1 MPIDYDDYEKI
12 NKLFFSIFE
21 NDEIMDYYYNVVS
34 SCLFGNKEESF
45 YIFTGEGS
53 NGKGLQNNLLEKAM
67 GKYYLMANNDL
78 LTRDD
83 EHRNDT
89 LYEAQH
95 VRILGISEPSK
106 KANSKK
112 DDENKFNITTIK
124 KLTGNDTINA
134 RKTMSAKTAKYRPP
148 FSIIAQM
155 NRILETDE
163 TGNAAQRRFKFIHF
177 PFNFVENPTKPHER
191 PLNKDLKNI
200 IETDE
205 ILYKSFMNLLLKR
218 AFENK
223 NKKIIIPK
231 VYEDFKE
238 DYFKNNDVIT
248 LYINRRLE
256 KTGNEKDYI
265 KVSVM
270 FEDFKQDKEK
280 QEFMTN
286 KKFTALLKEKLKF
299 SSLDGCNIIRG
310 YKFVKIENKNEDE
323 EGFINDDSDDDCGF
337 MPK

>member
-1 MPIDYDDYEKI
+1 MSS
-12 NKLFFSIFE
+12 KLAI
-21 NDEIMDYYYNVVS
+21 Y
-34 SCLFGNKEESF
+34 KP
-45 YIFTGEGS
+45 
-53 NGKGLQNNLLEKAM
+53 Q
-67 GKYYLMANNDL
+67 
-78 LTRDD
+78 
-83 EHRNDT
+83 
-89 LYEAQH
+89 
-95 VRILGISEPSK
+95 
-106 KANSKK
+106 
-112 DDENKFNITTIK
+112 FN
-124 KLTGNDTINA
+124 
-134 RKTMSAKTAKYRPP
+134 
-148 FSIIAQM
+148 IIAQM

-205 ILYKSFMNLLLKR
+205 ILYKSFMNLLLKK

-310 YKFVKIENKNEDE
+310 YKFIKIENKNEDD
-323 EGFINDDSDDDCGF
+323 EGFINDDSDDDGGF
-337 MPK
+337 MPKEKNIIKSNNNNIVDAINNDVYENNIFNKSFLDDGDDD